1 MCQRVGATAGRPAFS
16 PTSPLRGPPGGYR
29 EEDPLS
35 GPGPSKRAQ
44 GETTVALQHKPTAS
58 YHSVQD
64 ALRVLETV
72 ARHSTGITDT
82 ELARQSGLGRE
93 RLTPLLRM
101 LRREGY
107 VEQTADGT
115 CVTGA
120 ALARLG
126 SAHGREEALRDT
138 LQHTLDRL
146 RDSVGAAVYLSR
158 YVDGEV
164 SVTQYADSP
173 AAPRVNEWVDFRVS
187 AHATAVG
194 KSLLT
199 QLDHAGRRDHL
210 ARHRMARLTSRTI
223 TSDRLLLS
231 RLESQPPTVPVLDLQ
246 EYAVG
251 TVCAAV
257 PLTAGSAAGCLA
269 LSLPVAHAHRL
280 RRAAD
285 ALNRGA
291 ARVLLPLAL

>member
-1 MCQRVGATAGRPAFS
+1 M
-16 PTSPLRGPPGGYR
+16 
-29 EEDPLS
+29 
-35 GPGPSKRAQ
+35 
-44 GETTVALQHKPTAS
+44 ALQHKPTAPH
-58 YHSVQD
+58 HSAQD
-64 ALRVLETV
+64 ALRVLEKV
-72 ARHSTGITDT
+72 ARHTSGVTGTD
-82 ELARQSGLGRE
+82 LARDSGIARE
-93 RLTPLLRM
+93 RLLPLLRM

-107 VEQTADGT
+107 VEQTADGAY
-115 CVTGA
+115 VTGD
-120 ALARLG
+120 ALARPD
-126 SAHGREEALRDT
+126 SAHDREAALRER
-138 LQHTLDRL
+138 LQRTLDRL
-146 RDSVGAAVYLSR
+146 RDSVGAAVYISR

-210 ARHRMARLTSRTI
+210 ARHKMARLTSRTI

-257 PLTAGSAAGCLA
+257 PLTAGSAAGSLA
-269 LSLPVAHAHRL
+269 LSLPVEHAHRL
-280 RRAAD
+280 REAAEE
-285 ALNRGA
+285 LNRNA
-291 ARVLLPLAL
+291 APVLLSLAI